1 VSAISSQGDAV
12 QVADNGEAVIQLET
26 ASGAAIKHFRAHSV
40 NVPRSR
46 FLPVK
51 SCSDLLLITS
61 DLYQLNHGQLEM
73 NPKRMF
79 STTPVIKLGDHFKK
93 VANFQKRFS
102 SIPTLLELDHLTVS
116 GDVTFGRNVT
126 LRGTV
131 IIVANVRSVLL
142 TTIYPSCS

>member
-1 VSAISSQGDAV
+1 
-12 QVADNGEAVIQLET
+12 
-26 ASGAAIKHFRAHSV
+26 
-40 NVPRSR
+40 VPRSR

-61 DLYQLNHGQLEM
+61 DLYTLNHGQLQM

-93 VANFQKRFS
+93 VANFQKRFA

-131 IIVANVRSVLL
+131 IIVANVSGSGGNIVVSAL
-142 TTIYPSCS
+142 IYVFF